1 MSYSAAVWWTVVV
14 GVLMVTVMSLSVAAI
29 NPPLKMPHRKME
41 ATGSAPSTYT
51 TLSVNQDYSSV
62 SWMTYGPEAH
72 FDYGQMTPFKRVCAV
87 AGKTNTNGTGH
98 VFVLDAIG
106 GTGNAAVL
114 HIYKQ
119 NATAYP
125 SIAPWKTVELAK
137 VVSADVAPCHM
148 AVLGDFVYLGTQASS
163 IYAQVNWKT
172 QETFQ
177 GWICTSMKPTVSV
190 TATNDFAIISQDGCF
205 AGYNKDGQM
214 VIDGGETHPTFVAG
228 TNAHIVV

>member
-1 MSYSAAVWWTVVV
+1 MGLRTVLFLMVLGVMLAVSSAA
-14 GVLMVTVMSLSVAAI
+14 GD
-29 NPPLKMPHRKME
+29 PPLSMPNRKVD
-41 ATGSAPSTYT
+41 ATSPSTYT
-51 TLSVNQDYSSV
+51 TFSVNQDYSSV
-62 SWMTYGPEAH
+62 TWMTYGPEAH

-87 AGKTNTNGTGH
+87 AGKTNTNGTGNI
-98 VFVLDAIG
+98 FVLDAIG

-125 SIAPWKTVELAK
+125 SISPWKSVELSQ
-137 VVSADVAPCHM
+137 VVSVDVAPCHM
-148 AVLGDFVYLGTQASS
+148 AVLGDFVYLGTEASP

-177 GWICTSMKPTVSV
+177 AWICSSMKPTVSV
-190 TATNDFAIISQDGCF
+190 TATNDFAIVSQNGCF
-205 AGYNKDGQM
+205 AGYSKDGRM
-214 VIDGGETHPTFVAG
+214 VIDGGESHPTFVAG